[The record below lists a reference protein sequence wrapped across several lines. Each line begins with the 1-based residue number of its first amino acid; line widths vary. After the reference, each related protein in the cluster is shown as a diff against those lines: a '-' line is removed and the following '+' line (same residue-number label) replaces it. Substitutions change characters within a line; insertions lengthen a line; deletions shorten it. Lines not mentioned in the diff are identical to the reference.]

1 MRDAFIR
8 ELEIQARIDPRI
20 FFLTGDLGFGVVEE
34 FSKEFPNQFLNAGVA
49 EQNMMGLAAG
59 LADSGMLPFVYS
71 IANFPTFRCLE
82 QIRNDVCY
90 PELPVTIVS
99 IGAGLAY
106 GSLGYSHHAVEDL
119 SVMRSL
125 PGMRV
130 ISPCDPNEVR
140 AAVRYIISDPGPTY
154 LRLGKNGESILPKTE
169 ATPLGG
175 TCTLREGSGLLILAT
190 GAIAD
195 DVLKMVNQS
204 TNPAIASAQ
213 VVSIPIVKPMDLSL
227 VNYEEFEH
235 IVSVEEHSL
244 VGGLNSAIYE
254 YLRDRNES
262 RRILAI
268 GLADAIRHHTGS
280 AEHLRLKSR
289 LDHEGMENQILEF
302 ISS

>member
-8 ELEIQARIDPRI
+8 ELEIQARLDARI
-20 FFLTGDLGFGVVEE
+20 FLLTGDLGFGVVDD
-34 FSKEFPNQFLNAGVA
+34 FSKEFPTQFLNAGVA
-49 EQNMMGLAAG
+49 EQNMMGMAAG

-140 AAVRYIISDPGPTY
+140 AAVKLIVDEPAPTY
-154 LRLGKNGESILPKTE
+154 LRLGKNGESILPNTE
-169 ATPLGG
+169 DSRLSGARI
-175 TCTLREGSGLLILAT
+175 LREGYGVLILTT

-195 DVLKMVNQS
+195 DVLRMVENS
-204 TNPAIASAQ
+204 TIPIVRSAQ
-213 VVSIPIVKPMDLSL
+213 VVSIPIIKPMDLSSL
-227 VNYEEFEH
+227 AFDEFEH
-235 IVSVEEHSL
+235 ILSVEEHSL

-254 YLRDRNES
+254 NLRDQNAS
-262 RRILAI
+262 QKIHAI
-268 GLADAIRHHTGS
+268 GLSDAVRHYTGS
-280 AEHLRLKSR
+280 AEHLKLKSD
-289 LDHEGMENQILEF
+289 LDSQGIETQILDF

>member
-8 ELEIQARIDPRI
+8 ELEVQARLEPRV
-20 FFLTGDLGFGVVEE
+20 FLLTGDLGFGVVEE
-34 FSKEFPNQFLNAGVA
+34 FSREFPNQFLNAGVA

-130 ISPCDPNEVR
+130 ISPCDPNEVK
-140 AAVRYIISDPGPTY
+140 AAVRFILNDPAPTY
-154 LRLGKNGESILPKTE
+154 LRLGKNGEPSLQITE
-169 ATPLGG
+169 RTTLGG
-175 TCTLREGSGLLILAT
+175 TCTLREGSGLLILTT
-190 GAIAD
+190 GAISN
-195 DVLKMVNQS
+195 DVLRMVSRS
-204 TNPAIASAQ
+204 TKPAIMSAQ

-227 VNYEEFEH
+227 INYDEFDH
-235 IVSVEEHSL
+235 IVSVEEHSI

-268 GLADAIRHHTGS
+268 GLEDAIRHYAGS
-280 AEHLRLKSR
+280 AEHLKLKSH
-289 LDHEGMENQILEF
+289 LDREGMETQILKF
-302 ISS
+302 ISG